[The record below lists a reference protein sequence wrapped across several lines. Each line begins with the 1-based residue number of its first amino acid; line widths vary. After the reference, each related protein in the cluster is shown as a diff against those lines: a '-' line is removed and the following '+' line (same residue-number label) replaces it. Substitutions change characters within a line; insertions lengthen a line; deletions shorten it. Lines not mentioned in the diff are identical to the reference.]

1 MAYTDID
8 DPSAYFGTTLWSGNN
23 ATPRTLSF
31 TGNSDL
37 QPDWV
42 WTKKRDG
49 ADHNQVFDSVR
60 GFGASKD
67 LCSGQTFAQGSASN
81 GTSAHGFISSAVT
94 NGFVVT
100 AGSSTAL
107 LENYSGKIYV
117 GWGWK
122 KAAVA
127 GFDIVA
133 YTGSSSAQSI
143 SHSLSAVPEMMI
155 TKNLSVSSQWQVYT
169 KTIGNGK
176 AIQLNGTGGADS
188 SSSYYNSTTPTSSVF
203 TVGTDSGTNGNGNS
217 MIAYLFR
224 SVKGYSKIGS
234 YTGNGNADGAFI
246 YTGFKP
252 AYLLWRLTN
261 ASGYGAQTVDNK
273 RNPQNVTN
281 SLLFPYDTHV
291 EYTNASENLD
301 LLSNGFKFRNADRG
315 RNGSGDT
322 YIYMAFAENPFVT
335 STGVPAT
342 AR

>member
-1 MAYTDID
+1 MAIID
-8 DPSAYFGTTLWSGNN
+8 DPTAYNGSTIWSGNN
-23 ATPRTLSF
+23 ATPRTISF

-60 GFGASKD
+60 GFGVSKD
-67 LCSGQTFAQGSASN
+67 ICSGQTFAQGSASN
-81 GTSAHGFISSAVT
+81 GTSAHGFVSSAVT

-100 AGSSTAL
+100 AGSSTSL
-107 LENYSGKIYV
+107 LENISGKTYV

-122 KAAVA
+122 KAAAA

-169 KTIGNGK
+169 KTFGNGK
-176 AIQLNGTGGADS
+176 ALQMNGTGQIDPS
-188 SSSYYNSTTPTSSVF
+188 STYYNSTTPTSSVF
-203 TVGTDSGTNGNGNS
+203 TVGTDTGTNGNGNS

-224 SVKGYSKIGS
+224 SVPAYSKIG
-234 YTGNGNADGAFI
+234 YYIGNGNVDGPFV

-252 AYLLWRLTN
+252 AYVMFK
-261 ASGYGAQTVDNK
+261 GALGQNSNWFIFDNT
-273 RNPQNVTN
+273 RNPSNIVTHGLYAD
-281 SLLFPYDTHV
+281 STSV
-291 EYTNASENLD
+291 EVDEDYFD
-301 LLSNGFKFRNADRG
+301 ILSNGFKLRTSSG
-315 RNGSGDT
+315 MKNGSGNT
-322 YIYMAFAENPFVT
+322 NIFMAFAANPFVT
-335 STGVPAT
+335 STDNGSIPAC